1 MSDSVIIALIIVGG
15 IVLIAYKD
23 KITGLFFKA
32 NKESVEGGIKADKS
46 KGIIGNMLLGI
57 KNKLK
62 ITDKTNAQDN
72 KLAGK
77 ENEIEIQSIS
87 KPKKPSSKQGTKKK
101 TGTQ

>member
-1 MSDSVIIALIIVGG
+1 MSDSVIIALIVVIG
-15 IVLIAYKD
+15 IVLVFYKD

-46 KGIIGNMLLGI
+46 KGIIGNMLLGV

-77 ENEIEIQSIS
+77 ENEIEIQSNS
-87 KPKKPSSKQGTKKK
+87 QPKKFTTKRVPKNKK
-101 TGTQ
+101 